1 VRASPTENAE
11 GTVEHRLEQLFASVH
26 EFLAST
32 IHAAGPWG
40 LPMVMAAA
48 GLIALT
54 NRDRM
59 MSGFGVFL
67 VLATLAL
74 VMIVYAFQSGRI

>member
-1 VRASPTENAE
+1 MQDEMDRAFARLH
-11 GTVEHRLEQLFASVH
+11 TV
-26 EFLAST
+26 LAST
-32 IHAAGPWG
+32 IHAAGPWAI
-40 LPMVMAAA
+40 PMVVAAA

-67 VLATLAL
+67 VFATIAL
-74 VMIVYAFQSGRI
+74 VTILFAFQSGRI